1 MGALTPPLLIDT
13 SLGSLYATLNATNAV
28 SIETQTGAVT
38 QSAAFPSSGVG
49 TVLAEDTSS
58 LYAGVNV
65 GGQGAPMGEVFSI
78 EKAAPMGIT
87 ALTSSVSNY
96 STYAWLGV
104 VPGSST
110 PLCALWSGQPV
121 PTAAWDEIQ
130 CGSPSAGTLTTAL
143 DVCNYD
149 PAKSCFLCS
158 GANWS
163 SSNCPPPGQPIAAA
177 ADSAGIVWADATSF
191 YFASAT
197 NLTAVP
203 SSFPSAVNSVPGL
216 LVLDA
221 NNVYWYDTSGRELYS
236 TSRSTGAITAL
247 PSPSYVPG
255 QLAVDAS
262 YIYWTNTAGN
272 AIMRLPIGST
282 MAPATIASGALVSGP
297 TGIAVDSK
305 AIYWINGGN
314 NTVMKLAK

>member
-1 MGALTPPLLIDT
+1 MNRRLLRRPDAVFLCILATILALSPIAGAQRTDGRSVEKP
-13 SLGSLYATLNATNAV
+13 TLVADKI
-28 SIETQTGAVT
+28 SYLPGET
-38 QSAAFPSSGVG
+38 
-49 TVLAEDTSS
+49 
-58 LYAGVNV
+58 
-65 GGQGAPMGEVFSI
+65 MVFSGGSWRPG
-78 EKAAPMGIT
+78 E
-87 ALTSSVSNY
+87 
-96 STYAWLGV
+96 GV
-104 VPGSST
+104 TIV
-110 PLCALWSGQPV
+110 
-121 PTAAWDEIQ
+121 I
-130 CGSPSAGTLTTAL
+130 
-143 DVCNYD
+143 
-149 PAKSCFLCS
+149 K
-158 GANWS
+158 
-163 SSNCPPPGQPIAAA
+163 